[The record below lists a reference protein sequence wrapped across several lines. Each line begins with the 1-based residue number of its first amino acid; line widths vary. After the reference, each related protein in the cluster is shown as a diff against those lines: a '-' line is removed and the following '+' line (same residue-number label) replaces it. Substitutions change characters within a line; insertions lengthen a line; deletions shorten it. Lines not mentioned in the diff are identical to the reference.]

1 MNTKKKKKKKK
12 KPRRRKFGAPAR
24 ASKKKTR
31 PKSRRM
37 ANRKKTALKRR
48 VAKTKKAKRRAIGKK
63 IRKKTFAKTVRIKKK
78 ARRKIRHKARH
89 KKKRRIYSPKTVI
102 RKISAKKFVRKTPAQ
117 KPTFIL
123 NTDFE
128 FFYELRDLILKS
140 SPAEKDRMIERLNKL
155 GRIKL
160 AIISGIFINKEG
172 LDPLITDILIVGDDI
187 DRRKLHAFLR
197 ATEAEV
203 GREIKFTVMDK
214 EEFQYRLAMFDR
226 FIRVLLES
234 PHEKL
239 INRLGV

>member
-1 MNTKKKKKKKK
+1 MKKKKK
-12 KPRRRKFGAPAR
+12 AE
-24 ASKKKTR
+24 
-31 PKSRRM
+31 PKSKRR
-37 ANRKKTALKRR
+37 ANKKRTALKRKA
-48 VAKTKKAKRRAIGKK
+48 AKAKKARRRAVGKK
-63 IRKKTFAKTVRIKKK
+63 IRKKTFARTVRIKKT
-78 ARRKIRHKARH
+78 ARHKTEHKARH
-89 KKKRRIYSPKTVI
+89 KKKRRIHSLKTVI
-102 RKISAKKFVRKTPAQ
+102 RKIVVKKSVRKAPTQ
-117 KPTFIL
+117 KPTLAL
-123 NTDFE
+123 NTNFE

-155 GRIKL
+155 GRVKL

-203 GREIKFTVMDK
+203 GKEIKFTVMDK
-214 EEFQYRLAMFDR
+214 DEFQYRLAMFDR

-239 INRLGV
+239 INKLGI